1 MRDYEMVMIISPE
14 IAEEDVPGRIEK
26 VSEFITSRGGEI
38 TEVERWGKRKLAYPI
53 NNFKE
58 GNYVLSRFK
67 FQPDNTVELEASLKI
82 SEDILRHM
90 LVRLGD

>member
-1 MRDYEMVMIISPE
+1 MVLIISPE
-14 IAEEDVPGRIEK
+14 IAEDDVPGTIDR
-26 VSEFITSRGGEI
+26 VNEFITSNGGEI
-38 TEVERWGKRKLAYPI
+38 NEVERWGKRKLAYPI

-58 GNYVLSRFK
+58 GNYVISHFK
-67 FQPDNTVELEASLKI
+67 MEPGMTTELEATLKI